1 MMALGKFLTA
11 VLLYAAATYGNYS
24 YGGLETSNEDVSV
37 SSRSIISAAAANMN
51 IVGDVFS
58 QGSKAKFVGMNICGF
73 DFGW

>member
-1 MMALGKFLTA
+1 MMALGKFMTA

-37 SSRSIISAAAANMN
+37 SSRSITSAVANMN
-51 IVGDVFS
+51 ILGDVFS
-58 QGSKAKFVGMNICGF
+58 QGSKAKFVGLNICGF

>member
-1 MMALGKFLTA
+1 MMALGKFMTA

-37 SSRSIISAAAANMN
+37 SSRSITSAVANMN
-51 IVGDVFS
+51 ILGDVFS
-58 QGSKAKFVGMNICGF
+58 QGSKANFVGLNICGF